1 MLDLWSLS
9 ALASRS
15 RQTVVVATVALAVLT
30 SSLRPAGAAEQT
42 LRAPPFPVRPSIAA
56 TRIAPDEAPAID
68 GDLSDPVWAKARSL
82 DSFWQATP
90 NPGDAANERTLVRVL
105 YDENNLYFGIYAYD
119 SAPDLISVRAMA
131 RDGDI
136 GTGDTVRI
144 VLDPGMTRRNGYTF
158 QLGPSG
164 GRIDALL
171 QNNTDNLEQWNAIWT
186 ARARVVSDGW
196 IVEVAI
202 PFRSLSYEPG
212 QTDWGLELTRQI
224 RHRNETVRWSNYNP
238 AVNFTD
244 LTGTGT
250 LTGITGIREGL
261 GLDLQLYGVARA
273 KRDWHIPGEDT
284 GLSFTGG
291 GNAFYK
297 LTPALTGTLTVNP
310 DFSDAP
316 LDARQ
321 INTTRFSLFT
331 PETRDFFLQDAAA
344 FEFGGRN
351 FINANNGRP
360 FFSRNIGLARGVP
373 ISLVGGGKLSGEY
386 AGFDIGALSVVTDR
400 PPGADRQVLSVA
412 RVTRPVLAESKLG
425 FIVTNGDPTGATDN
439 TVAGADFQYRNSNVA
454 GNIVQSDL
462 YYERSFSSRFGDDDS
477 FGAGLNFPNEPWAGQ
492 LVVKRIGT
500 NFRPALGFVNRSG
513 IWSYAA
519 SGDYRRRFRNAALR
533 EAVLQADNTFITGLN
548 GHLESRES
556 EFNLH
561 GQTPRNEQF
570 DLGLKSYFESVPAPF
585 ALPGNVIVPAGDY
598 SWNNAHAR
606 FVSSQMYPFQV
617 ELEGSCCSFYNG
629 SGVELQAELNYRP
642 NQYFELQPGYEGT
655 YIDLPTGS
663 VNIHLLT
670 VDVILNFT
678 PDMQVALQT
687 QYDNIS
693 ESFGLLARYRW
704 EFRPGSELFVAF
716 GQAAV
721 IPGTTFKPQR
731 SQLQIRL
738 GHTFRF

>member
-1 MLDLWSLS
+1 VRVRSPQTIAFRSCPVLVRVAGVLGFLWSCMGS
-9 ALASRS
+9 ATA
-15 RQTVVVATVALAVLT
+15 QE
-30 SSLRPAGAAEQT
+30 G
-42 LRAPPFPVRPSIAA
+42 LRAPPFPIRPTIAA
-56 TRIAPDEAPAID
+56 TRIEPGEAPSID
-68 GDLSDPVWAKARSL
+68 GDLSEPVWAKAKFL
-82 DSFWQATP
+82 DKFWQAMP
-90 NPGDAANERTLVRVL
+90 NPGDAATERTVVRVL

-119 SAPDLISVRAMA
+119 SRPDQISVRAMA
-131 RDGDI
+131 RDGQI
-136 GTGDTVRI
+136 GSGDTVRL
-144 VLDPGMTRRNGYTF
+144 VLDPGMSKRNGYTF

-171 QNNTDNLEQWNAIWT
+171 QNNTDNLQQWDAIWSS
-186 ARARVVSDGW
+186 RARVVSDGW

-202 PFRSLSYEPG
+202 PFRSLSYERG
-212 QTDWGLELTRQI
+212 RTDWGFEVTRQI
-224 RHRNETVRWSNYNP
+224 RHKNETVRWSNYNP

-244 LTGTGT
+244 LTGAGT

-284 GLSFTGG
+284 GLSFTAG

-297 LTPALTGTLTVNP
+297 LTPSLTGTLTFNP

-351 FINANNGRP
+351 FIDANNGRP

-386 AGFDIGALSVVTDR
+386 GGFDIGGLSVVTDR
-400 PPGADRQVLSVA
+400 PPGEDRQVLSVA
-412 RVTRPVLAESKLG
+412 RVTHPVLAESKLG
-425 FIVTNGDPTGATDN
+425 FIVTNGDPTGATEN
-439 TVAGADFQYRNSNVA
+439 SVAGVDFQFRDSDFA
-454 GNIVQSDL
+454 GKILQSDL

-477 FGAGLNFPNEPWAGQ
+477 FGAGLNFPNEPWGGQ
-492 LVVKRIGT
+492 FVVKRVGT

-513 IWSYAA
+513 IWSYVA
-519 SGDYRRRFRNAALR
+519 SGDYTRRFRNAPLR
-533 EAVLQADNTFITGLN
+533 EASLQTDNTFITGLN
-548 GHLESRES
+548 GHLESREND
-556 EFNLH
+556 FNLH

-570 DLGLKSYFESVPAPF
+570 DLGLKSFFESVPAPF

-606 FVSSQMYPFQV
+606 FVSSQMYALQV
-617 ELEGSCCSFYNG
+617 EVEASCCSFYNG
-629 SGVELQAELNYRP
+629 RGVELQAELNYRP
-642 NQYFELQPGYEGT
+642 NQYFELQPSYEGT
-655 YIDLPTGS
+655 FIDLPTGS
-663 VNIHLLT
+663 VNIHLLAA
-670 VDVILNFT
+670 DVILNFT